1 MSLFTCIKIS
11 KLVGRGG
18 VIRVCIYEK
27 RMLCLYISL
36 LLKFHGIELSVFCLQ
51 QNSPKSSI
59 PWSLKSGIDK
69 IAKDSRVFEYVFI
82 KLLCIVFQLVN

>member
-18 VIRVCIYEK
+18 VIRVCICEK

-36 LLKFHGIELSVFCLQ
+36 LLKFHGIEFSVFFLLTA
-51 QNSPKSSI
+51 KLAKI
-59 PWSLKSGIDK
+59 LYSLE
-69 IAKDSRVFEYVFI
+69 F
-82 KLLCIVFQLVN
+82 